1 MNRVENLLVRVGG
14 TKCFM
19 TFMVLDIDGY
29 NLLMGL
35 NFLLKIGAIMDVE
48 RGLIQITN
56 NPGLDVQVLSP
67 NTINVVSSLTNGDEY
82 GIQ

>member
-1 MNRVENLLVRVGG
+1 
-14 TKCFM
+14 M
-19 TFMVLDIDGY
+19 TFMVLNIDGY

-35 NFLLKIGAIMDVE
+35 NFLLKIGAVMDVE

-56 NPGLDVQVLSP
+56 SHGLDVQVLSP
-67 NTINVVSSLTNGDEY
+67 NTINVVSSLTNGNEY